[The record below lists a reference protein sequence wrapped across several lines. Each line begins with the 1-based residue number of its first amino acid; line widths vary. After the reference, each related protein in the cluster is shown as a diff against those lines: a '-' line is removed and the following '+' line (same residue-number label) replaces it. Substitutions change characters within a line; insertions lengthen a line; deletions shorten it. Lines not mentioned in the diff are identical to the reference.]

1 MAEKRDYTIT
11 ELSVISVTPE
21 EIISGAMNEE
31 IKARMMRTIETEGPI
46 LESLLYKRVIT
57 SLSLKKIGSR
67 ILPVFDAIASS
78 LPVQI
83 TDDSGERLFHRE
95 NEDNS
100 FRPTPESEIRY
111 SYQIPT
117 EEAVSCLE
125 YIIEHAEKTVT
136 KSELEKMF
144 KAEMG
149 YDRLGSQVEALFKRA
164 VKSPRLKRTGNGRF
178 MK

>member
-1 MAEKRDYTIT
+1 MAEKREYTVV
-11 ELSVISVTPE
+11 ELDTINVTPE

-31 IKARMMRTIETEGPI
+31 IKARMLKTIETEGPI
-46 LESLLYKRVIT
+46 LESLLYKRVI
-57 SLSLKKIGSR
+57 SSFSLKKVGSR
-67 ILPVFDAIASS
+67 ILPVFDAVASS

-83 TDDSGERLFHRE
+83 TEDAGERLFHSN
-95 NEDNS
+95 NEDDS

-117 EEAVSCLE
+117 EEAVNCLE
-125 YIIEHAEKTVT
+125 YIIQNAEKTVT
-136 KSELEKMF
+136 KSELEKLF

-164 VKSPRLKRTGNGRF
+164 AKNPRLKRTGNGRF
-178 MK
+178 TK